1 MLQKR
6 LEVYRL
12 QSVDEQKRRSR
23 RLAENRRMAVSPEA
37 RSTQHSTWF
46 ERQSLRAEKARILRK
61 QLSLKSEKTKTLSL
75 EQKALKEKYRE
86 EVRKNMRDFPG
97 LQRVQRRWLLYIAIT
112 SRLSRWVEYMMAT
125 KSLSGD
131 IFQRIEAV
139 NIIKRWYKLHIKLRR
154 RRRVM
159 AILGRVFKKCILV
172 LYVNNRVRRKRSAA
186 KVLITW
192 LQERADEN
200 KFRQAVDRFRYQ
212 ITIIQRWI
220 RQYLKLHRARLH
232 AISLQL
238 DRFIVTCIDTI
249 QSLRVSDVIA
259 DIIPYREAGLNALSL
274 SWSFIC

>member
-1 MLQKR
+1 LAILWTCLERKLRESERPATVAGYYDDVLNAPIQEKFHRVDERPQSVAGYLSNVPTGADSAELHGPQNLRVKLAKKLEALKEGNDEYIMLQKR
-6 LEVYRL
+6 LGWNGTKKGCHFDVLMNIGCLEVYRL

-139 NIIKRWYKLHIKLRR
+139 NIIKRYVCH
-154 RRRVM
+154 
-159 AILGRVFKKCILV
+159 C
-172 LYVNNRVRRKRSAA
+172 LY
-186 KVLITW
+186 
-192 LQERADEN
+192 
-200 KFRQAVDRFRYQ
+200 
-212 ITIIQRWI
+212 
-220 RQYLKLHRARLH
+220 
-232 AISLQL
+232 
-238 DRFIVTCIDTI
+238 
-249 QSLRVSDVIA
+249 
-259 DIIPYREAGLNALSL
+259 
-274 SWSFIC
+274 